1 MPMGRPEESCEDRGA
16 SMRRTHRARLRCPY
30 ENLRRSFRWT
40 LCTSLGSLEDLCDD
54 RDVDCAGVYGGS
66 KQTRRGEVARTEP
79 RTEPTITP
87 VWLEWEDDLPMT
99 GTDDVVEGGGED
111 DEAEVGIVGEVV
123 GGEVGVGVEG
133 RVGDVAE
140 GSADVE
146 EGIAG
151 VEGSADVE
159 EGVAGVEDGKAA
171 QHTPRPHRYLEGSE
185 IKDMLMSVSRAGA
198 GGAGTGAAGVRRK
211 ENVDSNSQETRQ
223 KREIEMS
230 GKERGDVQIE
240 GSPAPLDPIRLSSLK
255 FNTTWCR
262 IRCRRTLYGNHLRTR
277 HHDGGGVNAASISKR
292 QDKDS

>member
-1 MPMGRPEESCEDRGA
+1 
-16 SMRRTHRARLRCPY
+16 
-30 ENLRRSFRWT
+30 
-40 LCTSLGSLEDLCDD
+40 LEDLCDD
-54 RDVDCAGVYGGS
+54 RDVVDCAGVYGGS
-66 KQTRRGEVARTEP
+66 KQTRRGAVARTEP

-159 EGVAGVEDGKAA
+159 EGVAGVEDVGVVSEAVA
-171 QHTPRPHRYLEGSE
+171 EG
-185 IKDMLMSVSRAGA
+185 D
-198 GGAGTGAAGVRRK
+198 GTG
-211 ENVDSNSQETRQ
+211 
-223 KREIEMS
+223 
-230 GKERGDVQIE
+230 E
-240 GSPAPLDPIRLSSLK
+240 GSPTYTQAPSLP
-255 FNTTWCR
+255 R
-262 IRCRRTLYGNHLRTR
+262 GI
-277 HHDGGGVNAASISKR
+277 
-292 QDKDS
+292 